1 MDFVSQASHFSVL
14 VWSKLSIFVCLNSL
28 EIEEDGDGHDERHQA
43 EGVAGEVDMREGVRV
58 SHFWQRHLLPRQPGA
73 DEIQIIFS
81 LSQHFL
87 THSNGLQAE

>member
-43 EGVAGEVDMREGVRV
+43 EGVACEVDMREGVRV
-58 SHFWQRHLLPRQPGA
+58 SHF
-73 DEIQIIFS
+73 
-81 LSQHFL
+81 
-87 THSNGLQAE
+87 